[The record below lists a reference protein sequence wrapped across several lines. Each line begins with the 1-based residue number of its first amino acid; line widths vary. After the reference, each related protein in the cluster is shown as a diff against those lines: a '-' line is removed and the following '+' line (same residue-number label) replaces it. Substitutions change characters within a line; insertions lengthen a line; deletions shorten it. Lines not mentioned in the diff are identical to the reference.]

1 MNTRKLASRW
11 GTSSSTLREREM
23 PSKNVQTPDA
33 ATLLAGINR
42 WVAIE
47 SKSGDLKGLNAMM
60 DEAEGEFRA
69 AGLQTERIPGR
80 DGQGDHFRAR
90 APWSG
95 DGPGVLVLCH
105 LDTVHAT
112 GTLKI
117 NPIRTE
123 GDRAYG
129 PGIYDMKGCV
139 YIALAAVRSLIAAGR
154 QTPLPLRFLVVS
166 DEEVGSPTSRALIE
180 AEAENAKYVLVVE
193 PARDG
198 GKCVTARKGSGRMT
212 LTTHGKAAHSGLR
225 HQDGESAILEMARQI
240 VDIEAMTDYETGVT
254 VNVGLIQGGT
264 GVNVIPDRCTAEIDL
279 RMMRTEDGEAALRRL
294 RGLKPY
300 NPAVRLEIEGGLNR
314 PPFQKSNAIAALYE
328 HARGLAT
335 EIGIDL
341 IDTHTGGGSDGN
353 FTASI
358 APTLDGIGVDGAG
371 AHTLE
376 EHLLVSSLV
385 PRMTLLRRLFETLE

>member
-1 MNTRKLASRW
+1 MQ
-11 GTSSSTLREREM
+11 E
-23 PSKNVQTPDA
+23 PDA
-33 ATLLAGINR
+33 TALLAGVNR

-47 SKSGDLKGLNAMM
+47 SKSGDVEGLKAMM
-60 DEAEGEFRA
+60 DAAEGEFRE
-69 AGLQTERIPGR
+69 AGMRTERIPGR

-90 APWSG
+90 APWGG

-105 LDTVHAT
+105 LDTVHAA
-112 GTLKI
+112 GTLAR

-139 YIALAAVRSLIAAGR
+139 YIALAAARNLIAAGR

-166 DEEVGSPTSRALIE
+166 DEEVGSPTSRAHIE

-212 LTTHGKAAHSGLR
+212 LTAHGKAAHSGLR

-240 VDIEAMTDYETGVT
+240 VAIEAMTNYETGVT

-264 GVNVIPDRCTAEIDL
+264 GVNVIPDRCSAEIDL
-279 RMMRTEDGEAALRRL
+279 RMVRTEDGEAVIRHIHN
-294 RGLKPY
+294 LKPH

-328 HARGLAT
+328 HARGLAA

-341 IDTHTGGGSDGN
+341 VDTHTGGGSDGN

-358 APTLDGIGVDGAG
+358 APTLDGVGVDGAG

-385 PRMTLLRRLFETLE
+385 PRMTLLRRMFETLE